1 MSILKY
7 TSKWVRVQISFKI
20 IVNKKV
26 HRFIKYIKIL
36 MIMIMIETKAVKEAL
51 KHKTIIFSCSCRKL
65 NANLMIL
72 SLHRLK
78 SK

>member
-36 MIMIMIETKAVKEAL
+36 MIMIETKAVKEAL

>member
-36 MIMIMIETKAVKEAL
+36 MIMIETKAVKEAL

-72 SLHRLK
+72 RLHRLK

>member
-36 MIMIMIETKAVKEAL
+36 MIMIETKAVKEAL
-51 KHKTIIFSCSCRKL
+51 KHKTIIFSCRKL